1 MDYRSGLELAI
12 LGEYSMSGKLDLTI
26 EQGCTFSRLITIT
39 DSTNT
44 AVDISA
50 DTFRGEVRS
59 SYKSGTIE
67 GSFSFQFHTDGTD
80 GKVVIMMTEVTT
92 TTMTYG
98 KNYVYDIEWVKSNDT
113 VVRLLEGTAVVTPE
127 VTRI

>member
-26 EQGCTFSRLITIT
+26 EQGSTFSRLITIT

-50 DTFRGEVRS
+50 DTFRGQVRS
-59 SYKSGTIE
+59 TYKSGTIE
-67 GSFSFQFHTDGTD
+67 GSFSFQLHTDGTD
-80 GKVVIMMTEVTT
+80 GKVVILMDDETTSSMTF
-92 TTMTYG
+92 G
-98 KNYVYDIEWVKSNDT
+98 KNYVYDVEWVKASGT

-127 VTRI
+127 VTR